1 MWFANIFFPS
11 FCMLLCHS
19 VDCFCCCSE
28 AFKIDVVP
36 LPGGT
41 VVNNLPDSAGERRG
55 EGSIPGS

>member
-1 MWFANIFFPS
+1 
-11 FCMLLCHS
+11 MLLCHS

-41 VVNNLPDSAGERRG
+41 VVNNLPDSAGEGRG
-55 EGSIPGS
+55 EGSIPGL